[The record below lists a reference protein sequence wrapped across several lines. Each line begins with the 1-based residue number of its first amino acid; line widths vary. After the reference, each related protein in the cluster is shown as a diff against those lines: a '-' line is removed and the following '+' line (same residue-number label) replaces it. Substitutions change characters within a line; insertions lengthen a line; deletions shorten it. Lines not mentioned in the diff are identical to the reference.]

1 MTIGDERVVHGAMFA
16 APLGGIGT
24 CALGVLGVVE
34 TFADDAPLY
43 GGGIAI
49 VGGEAFLHTPRHR
62 AMVED
67 DALAVLHVEACHRL
81 VGDVAGTETYITND
95 DVVVVDVHVVA
106 GEADATTWC
115 RLSEDRDVG
124 EAETQLR
131 LEVDGARSVEKDDA
145 GTTAVLV
152 VERPTERA
160 FDEVVVRAVVVAG
173 DVAYFASTT
182 TGDEASIT
190 LSAGESELAFGV
202 SLCGCNAQH
211 GAKSEQD
218 Q

>member
-1 MTIGDERVVHGAMFA
+1 MTVGDERMVHGAVLA

-24 CALGVLGVVE
+24 SALGVLGVVK
-34 TFADDAPLY
+34 TFADDTPLD
-43 GGGIAI
+43 GGGVAI
-49 VGGEAFLHTPRHR
+49 VGGEAFLHTPRHG
-62 AMVED
+62 AMVDD
-67 DALAVLHVEACHRL
+67 DALAVLHIEASHRL
-81 VGDVAGTETYITND
+81 VGDVAGTETHITND

-131 LEVDGARSVEKDDA
+131 LEIDGARSVEEDDA
-145 GTTAVLV
+145 GTTAILV
-152 VERPTERA
+152 VECPTKRT

-202 SLCGCNAQH
+202 SLWGRNAQH
-211 GAKSEQD
+211 GAKCEQG
-218 Q
+218 

>member
-16 APLGGIGT
+16 APLGGVGT
-24 CALGVLGVVE
+24 SALGVLGVVK
-34 TFADDAPLY
+34 TFADDTPLD
-43 GGGIAI
+43 GGGVAI

-62 AMVED
+62 AMIED
-67 DALAVLHVEACHRL
+67 DTLAVLHIEASHRL
-81 VGDVAGTETYITND
+81 VGDVAGTETHITND

-106 GEADATTWC
+106 GEADATTWG
-115 RLSEDRDVG
+115 RLSEDGYVG

-131 LEVDGARSVEKDDA
+131 LEVDGARSVEEDDA
-145 GTTAVLV
+145 GTAAILV

-160 FDEVVVRAVVVAG
+160 FDEIVVGAVVVAG

-182 TGDEASIT
+182 TGDKASIA
-190 LSAGESELAFGV
+190 LSAREGELAFGV
-202 SLCGCNAQH
+202 SLRGCNAQH

-218 Q
+218 

>member
-1 MTIGDERVVHGAMFA
+1 MTVGDERMVHSAVLT

-24 CALGVLGVVE
+24 STLGVLGVVK
-34 TFADDAPLY
+34 TFADDTPLY

-62 AMVED
+62 AMIED
-67 DALAVLHVEACHRL
+67 DTLAVLHIEASHRL

-106 GEADATTWC
+106 GEADAATWC

-131 LEVDGARSVEKDDA
+131 LEIDGARSVEEDDA
-145 GTTAVLV
+145 GTTAILV

-160 FDEVVVRAVVVAG
+160 FDEVVVGAVVVAG
-173 DVAYFASTT
+173 DVANFASTT
-182 TGDEASIT
+182 TCDEASIA
-190 LSAGESELAFGV
+190 LSARKGELAFGM
-202 SLCGCNAQH
+202 SLRGCNAQH

-218 Q
+218 

>member
-1 MTIGDERVVHGAMFA
+1 MTVSDERVVHSAMFA
-16 APLGGIGT
+16 APLGSVGT
-24 CALGVLGVVE
+24 SALGVLGVVK
-34 TFADDAPLY
+34 TFADDTPLD
-43 GGGIAI
+43 GGGVAI

-106 GEADATTWC
+106 GEADAATWC

-131 LEVDGARSVEKDDA
+131 LKVNGTRSVEEDDA
-145 GTTAVLV
+145 GTAAILV
-152 VERPTERA
+152 VERPTKRT

-173 DVAYFASTT
+173 DVAYFTSTT
-182 TGDEASIT
+182 TCDEASIA
-190 LSAGESELAFGV
+190 LSARKGELAFGM
-202 SLCGCNAQH
+202 SLRGCNAQH

-218 Q
+218 